1 MEEQLGTQMEHLAIS
16 LDQHRSM
23 QQELLKALHLAAQGF
38 GHGLG
43 SGLDVWAGIAAGQV
57 EWSKGEDDEE

>member
-1 MEEQLGTQMEHLAIS
+1 MIS